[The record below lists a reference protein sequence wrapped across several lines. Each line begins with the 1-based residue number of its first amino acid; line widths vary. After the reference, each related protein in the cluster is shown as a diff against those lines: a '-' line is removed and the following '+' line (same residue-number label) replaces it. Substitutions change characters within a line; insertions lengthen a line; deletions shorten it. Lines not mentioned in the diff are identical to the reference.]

1 MNNVL
6 EFAADPR
13 GDAAGAVAISD
24 VSMVFADRRGDR
36 RRVLDDVSLDV
47 APHEFVCIV
56 GPSGCGKTTLIKI
69 VQGLTVPTA
78 GRVTVGGV
86 DVASAPPDAGF
97 VFQQDSLLPW
107 RTVFDNI
114 AFPLEL
120 KKWRKQRIRD
130 RVEYL
135 TSLVGLEGFD
145 ASYPHELSGGMRQ
158 RVNLARALASSPQ
171 VLIMDEPFAAL
182 DALTRAQMQTEL
194 LRIWS
199 EEKKTV
205 LFVTHQI
212 DEAVLLADR
221 VVTMAARPGRIAE
234 ILPVSL
240 PRPRSAATR
249 HDPEFKEKVDYL
261 WERLHSE

>member
-1 MNNVL
+1 
-6 EFAADPR
+6 
-13 GDAAGAVAISD
+13 
-24 VSMVFADRRGDR
+24 MVYADRLGEPRQ
-36 RRVLDDVSLDV
+36 VLDDVSLEV
-47 APHEFVCIV
+47 APNEFVAIV

-69 VQGLTVPTA
+69 VQGLTRPTA
-78 GRVTVGGV
+78 GRVMVGG
-86 DVASAPPDAGF
+86 ASVSDTPPDAGF
-97 VFQQDSLLPW
+97 VFQHDSLLPW
-107 RTVFDNI
+107 RTVFDNV

-120 KKWRKQRIRD
+120 KKAGRRRD
-130 RVEYL
+130 RERIEHL
-135 TSLVGLEGFD
+135 ISLVGLEGFG

-158 RVNLARALASSPQ
+158 RVNLARALAASPD

-221 VVTMAARPGRIAE
+221 VVTMTARPGRIAE
-234 ILPVSL
+234 IVKVSL
-240 PRPRSAATR
+240 PRPRSAETR
-249 HDPEFKEKVDYL
+249 HDRDFKEMVDYL
-261 WERLHSE
+261 WDRLHEE